1 MFIEAE
7 NIRKSYGR
15 KTAVLNSTSF
25 HAASGE
31 YIAIVGA
38 NGCGKSTL
46 VNILI
51 GKIKPDS
58 GTVAMGETVKTKK
71 QKKSWF
77 KGLKAEFKKI
87 VWPDQKSLTKE
98 TAAVVIVS
106 VVVGVIISVVDLI
119 ARFGIEFLV
128 K

>member
-1 MFIEAE
+1 
-7 NIRKSYGR
+7 
-15 KTAVLNSTSF
+15 
-25 HAASGE
+25 
-31 YIAIVGA
+31 
-38 NGCGKSTL
+38 
-46 VNILI
+46 
-51 GKIKPDS
+51 
-58 GTVAMGETVKTKK
+58 MGETVKIKK

>member
-1 MFIEAE
+1 
-7 NIRKSYGR
+7 
-15 KTAVLNSTSF
+15 
-25 HAASGE
+25 
-31 YIAIVGA
+31 
-38 NGCGKSTL
+38 
-46 VNILI
+46 
-51 GKIKPDS
+51 
-58 GTVAMGETVKTKK
+58 MGETVKTKK

-106 VVVGVIISVVDLI
+106 VVVGVIISVLDLI

>member
-1 MFIEAE
+1 
-7 NIRKSYGR
+7 
-15 KTAVLNSTSF
+15 
-25 HAASGE
+25 
-31 YIAIVGA
+31 
-38 NGCGKSTL
+38 
-46 VNILI
+46 
-51 GKIKPDS
+51 
-58 GTVAMGETVKTKK
+58 MGETVKSKK

-77 KGLKAEFKKI
+77 NGLKAEFKKI

>member
-1 MFIEAE
+1 
-7 NIRKSYGR
+7 
-15 KTAVLNSTSF
+15 
-25 HAASGE
+25 
-31 YIAIVGA
+31 
-38 NGCGKSTL
+38 
-46 VNILI
+46 
-51 GKIKPDS
+51 
-58 GTVAMGETVKTKK
+58 MGETVKTKR

>member
-1 MFIEAE
+1 
-7 NIRKSYGR
+7 
-15 KTAVLNSTSF
+15 
-25 HAASGE
+25 
-31 YIAIVGA
+31 
-38 NGCGKSTL
+38 
-46 VNILI
+46 
-51 GKIKPDS
+51 
-58 GTVAMGETVKTKK
+58 MGETVKTKK

-106 VVVGVIISVVDLI
+106 VVVGVIISVVDLM

>member
-1 MFIEAE
+1 
-7 NIRKSYGR
+7 
-15 KTAVLNSTSF
+15 
-25 HAASGE
+25 
-31 YIAIVGA
+31 
-38 NGCGKSTL
+38 
-46 VNILI
+46 
-51 GKIKPDS
+51 
-58 GTVAMGETVKTKK
+58 MGETVKTKK

-98 TAAVVIVS
+98 TAAVVILS

>member
-1 MFIEAE
+1 
-7 NIRKSYGR
+7 
-15 KTAVLNSTSF
+15 
-25 HAASGE
+25 
-31 YIAIVGA
+31 
-38 NGCGKSTL
+38 
-46 VNILI
+46 
-51 GKIKPDS
+51 
-58 GTVAMGETVKTKK
+58 MGETVKAKK

>member
-1 MFIEAE
+1 
-7 NIRKSYGR
+7 
-15 KTAVLNSTSF
+15 
-25 HAASGE
+25 
-31 YIAIVGA
+31 
-38 NGCGKSTL
+38 
-46 VNILI
+46 
-51 GKIKPDS
+51 
-58 GTVAMGETVKTKK
+58 MGETVKTKK

-77 KGLKAEFKKI
+77 KGIKAEFKKI

>member
-1 MFIEAE
+1 
-7 NIRKSYGR
+7 
-15 KTAVLNSTSF
+15 
-25 HAASGE
+25 
-31 YIAIVGA
+31 
-38 NGCGKSTL
+38 
-46 VNILI
+46 
-51 GKIKPDS
+51 
-58 GTVAMGETVKTKK
+58 MGETVKTKK

-77 KGLKAEFKKI
+77 KGLKA
-87 VWPDQKSLTKE
+87 VWHDQNSLTKE

>member
-1 MFIEAE
+1 
-7 NIRKSYGR
+7 
-15 KTAVLNSTSF
+15 
-25 HAASGE
+25 
-31 YIAIVGA
+31 
-38 NGCGKSTL
+38 
-46 VNILI
+46 
-51 GKIKPDS
+51 
-58 GTVAMGETVKTKK
+58 MGETVKTKK

-98 TAAVVIVS
+98 TAAVVFVS

>member
-1 MFIEAE
+1 
-7 NIRKSYGR
+7 
-15 KTAVLNSTSF
+15 
-25 HAASGE
+25 
-31 YIAIVGA
+31 
-38 NGCGKSTL
+38 
-46 VNILI
+46 
-51 GKIKPDS
+51 
-58 GTVAMGETVKTKK
+58 MGETVKTKK

-87 VWPDQKSLTKE
+87 IWPDQKSLTKE